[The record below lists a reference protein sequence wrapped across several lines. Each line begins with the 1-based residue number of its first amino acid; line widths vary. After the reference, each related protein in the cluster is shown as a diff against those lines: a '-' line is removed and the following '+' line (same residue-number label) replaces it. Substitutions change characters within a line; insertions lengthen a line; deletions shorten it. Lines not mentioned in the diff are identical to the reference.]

1 VRVVTRRQLA
11 PLSLPGFRYLFFA
24 TLGSSLG
31 TLLAGIALA
40 IDVKDRTNSGPWVAA
55 VLIVE
60 FLPTIVVGLF
70 FGPLLDRL
78 ERRSLM
84 IAADVVRAVVFA
96 ALPFAGTAPAIVG
109 LALVAGLATGFFR
122 PAVFAG
128 VPNLVPE
135 DELPQANALLQ
146 VVENASWAVGPL
158 LGGLLTAAAGPAAAY
173 WINAVS
179 FVVSVVLV
187 RRIPARL
194 LQSERALTRGHWR
207 DLGDGLL
214 AVMRS
219 QPLLA
224 VLVAWGL
231 TEVAIGGGNVAEIFI
246 AKNTFHA
253 GDFGYGLLDSAI
265 GAGLVLGSVASTSV
279 LARLG
284 TARTYGLS
292 LAAMTLGFAG
302 TGASPGIWV
311 AAACLLVSGT
321 GNGCAIV
328 CNALLVQRGVADS
341 ARGRALTFV
350 MSATFVLAGVG
361 NGVAGALVDRT
372 GPRAV
377 WAAAAAFAFA
387 GTVFG
392 YGLARRASRSVADPR
407 SEQVALELVSAEPE
421 ADWALW
427 ANWAN

>member
-1 VRVVTRRQLA
+1 MRVVTRRQLA
-11 PLSLPGFRYLFFA
+11 PLSLPGFRYLFLA

-31 TLLAGIALA
+31 TLLAVIALA

-60 FLPTIVVGLF
+60 FLPPVVVGLF

-84 IAADVVRAVVFA
+84 IAADVVRVIVFA
-96 ALPFAGTAPAIVG
+96 ALPFAGNAPTIVG

-135 DELPQANALLQ
+135 DELPEANALLQ
-146 VVENASWAVGPL
+146 MVENASWTVGPL

-179 FVVSVVLV
+179 FVVSLVLV

-194 LQSERALTRGHWR
+194 LQSEKALTRGHWR
-207 DLGDGLL
+207 DIGDGFV
-214 AVMRS
+214 AVIRS

-224 VLVAWGL
+224 VLVAWGF
-231 TEVAIGGGNVAEIFI
+231 TEVAIGGANVAEIFI

-253 GDFGYGLLDSAI
+253 GDFGYGLLYSAI
-265 GAGLVLGSVASTSV
+265 GAGLVVGSFASTGA

-284 TARTYGLS
+284 TARTYGIS
-292 LAAMTLGFAG
+292 LAAMAVGFAG
-302 TGASPGIWV
+302 TGASPSVWV
-311 AAACLLVSGT
+311 AAGCLFVAGI
-321 GNGCAIV
+321 GNGSAVV

-350 MSATFVLAGVG
+350 MSATFILAGVG
-361 NGVAGALVDRT
+361 NAVGGALIDST
-372 GPRAV
+372 GPRV
-377 WAAAAAFAFA
+377 IWVAAAAFALA

-392 YGLARRASRSVADPR
+392 YALARRAADSGPR
-407 SEQVALELVSAEPE
+407 SGEATVEPAQPEPE
-421 ADWALW
+421 ANWALW

>member
-1 VRVVTRRQLA
+1 MQVVTGRQLA
-11 PLSLPGFRYLFFA
+11 PLSLPGFRYLFLA

-60 FLPTIVVGLF
+60 FLPTVVVGLF

-96 ALPFAGTAPAIVG
+96 ALPFAGDAVTIVA

-135 DELPQANALLQ
+135 DDLPQANALLQ

-158 LGGLLTAAAGPAAAY
+158 LGGLLTATAGPAAAY

-207 DLGDGLL
+207 DLGDGFL
-214 AVMRS
+214 AVVRS

-224 VLVAWGL
+224 VLIAWGF

-253 GDFGYGLLDSAI
+253 GDFGYGLLYSAI
-265 GAGLVLGSVASTSV
+265 GAGLVLGSFASTAV

-284 TARTYGLS
+284 TARTYGVS
-292 LAAMTLGFAG
+292 LAAMTVGFAG
-302 TGASPGIWV
+302 TGASPSIWV

-328 CNALLVQRGVADS
+328 CNALLVQRGVVDS

-350 MSATFVLAGVG
+350 MSATFILAGVG
-361 NGVAGALVDRT
+361 NAVGGALIDRT
-372 GPRAV
+372 GPRV
-377 WAAAAAFAFA
+377 IWEAAAVFALA

-392 YGLARRASRSVADPR
+392 YALARRTSDLETGPG
-407 SEQVALELVSAEPE
+407 SEQATMETAPLEP
-421 ADWALW
+421 DWALW